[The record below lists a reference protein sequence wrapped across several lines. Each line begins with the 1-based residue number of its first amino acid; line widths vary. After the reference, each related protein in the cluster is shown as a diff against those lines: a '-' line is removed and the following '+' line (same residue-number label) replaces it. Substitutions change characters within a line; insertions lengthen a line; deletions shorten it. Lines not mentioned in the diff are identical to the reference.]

1 MTTGSLVFVH
11 DACLGPWTWTEHF
24 VPFFES
30 LGWRC
35 LAPDLHDAWPGAP
48 DGNRPHLPD
57 GDRPHVPDGDRPH
70 LPDGDL
76 RRGRGGW
83 RRANRV
89 RLADYVA
96 HLARATVAIPS
107 PYVLVGHGMGGAI
120 VQALLALAPPALA
133 PPAGAVLI
141 ASPLA
146 GDWRSDTL
154 RWLARWPLHSARAIA
169 LRRVSDLLRPAAQAR
184 AALFHAGTPDH
195 DVSRFARAVR
205 DESFAAWLDTGR
217 VRLDPGALR
226 VPVLVLGGREDAC
239 VSVRSVRRAAT
250 AWRAQCHVVPHAGHC
265 IMLEAGW
272 LTAARHIQR
281 WLTPEPR

>member
-1 MTTGSLVFVH
+1 MTPVALVFVH

-24 VPFFES
+24 VPYFES

-35 LAPDLHDAWPGAP
+35 LAPDLHDAWPPAP
-48 DGNRPHLPD
+48 G
-57 GDRPHVPDGDRPH
+57 GDRPRH
-70 LPDGDL
+70 
-76 RRGRGGW
+76 RGSW

-96 HLARATVAIPS
+96 FLARATAEIPS

-146 GDWRSDTL
+146 ADWRTDTL
-154 RWLARWPLHSARAIA
+154 RWLARRPLRSARAIS
-169 LRRVSDLLRPAAQAR
+169 LGRVSELLRPAAQAR
-184 AALFHAGTPDH
+184 AALFHAGTAEH
-195 DVSRFARAVR
+195 DVSRFASAVR
-205 DESFAAWLDTGR
+205 DESFAAWRDTGR
-217 VRLDPGALR
+217 VRLDPSALR
-226 VPVLVLGGREDAC
+226 IPMLVLGGREDAC
-239 VSVRSVRRAAT
+239 VSVRSVRRAAA
-250 AWRAQCHVVPHAGHC
+250 AWRAQCHVLPHAGHC
-265 IMLEAGW
+265 IMLEASW

>member
-35 LAPDLHDAWPGAP
+35 LAPDLHDAWP
-48 DGNRPHLPD
+48 H
-57 GDRPHVPDGDRPH
+57 
-70 LPDGDL
+70 
-76 RRGRGGW
+76 GRGGDPTH
-83 RRANRV
+83 V
-89 RLADYVA
+89 
-96 HLARATVAIPS
+96 PE
-107 PYVLVGHGMGGAI
+107 GG
-120 VQALLALAPPALA
+120 
-133 PPAGAVLI
+133 
-141 ASPLA
+141 
-146 GDWRSDTL
+146 L
-154 RWLARWPLHSARAIA
+154 R
-169 LRRVSDLLRPAAQAR
+169 RPAAQAR
-184 AALFHAGTPDH
+184 AALFHAGTADH

-217 VRLDPGALR
+217 VRLDPGA
-226 VPVLVLGGREDAC
+226 P
-239 VSVRSVRRAAT
+239 
-250 AWRAQCHVVPHAGHC
+250 PHAGHC